1 MAVKKKSIIVVIG
14 GASLTFGT
22 KTLRDIINHPE
33 LDGST
38 VRLVDIDAEHLEIMT
53 RLAHRLIEAVEHSV
67 AIESTTDRKV
77 ALKDADYVLISVEVE
92 RYRLWKEDFSI
103 PVRLGVRQ
111 VTGELGGPGGL
122 FHSLRQIPL
131 HLEIARDIE
140 SICPEAMVMVE
151 SNPLNRICLAM
162 RRYCKV
168 GQIVGLC
175 HGVEIAQNFLGRI
188 LGLDTEDVVATAA
201 GVNHFTWILDLRV
214 KATGEDLYP
223 TLKEKLATYDPTFH
237 PLSRKL
243 FEVYGYFPSPGDG
256 HIGEYIPYA
265 WESVGLEGPPLNKRS
280 QDVEL
285 RWQYLDK
292 LSRGEKI
299 KAKDYLEKQPEKQEE
314 LRLME
319 FFKPRR
325 WVDTL
330 AFPIMAAIETN
341 KMRRMPAVNML
352 NQGTISNLP
361 ADVFVETPAVVD
373 SSGVHPIRIGDLPK
387 PLAAFCRRD
396 IDQMELTVEAA
407 VKGDRKLVLQA
418 MLLDPVIDSVAV
430 AERVIDEMMKAQ
442 VGYLPQ
448 FSNAPIR

>member
-1 MAVKKKSIIVVIG
+1 MKGKPIIVVIG

-22 KTLRDIINHPE
+22 KTLRDIINHPQ
-33 LDGST
+33 LDGS
-38 VRLVDIDAEHLEIMT
+38 VFRLVDIDQEHLEVMT
-53 RLAHRLIEAVEHSV
+53 RLARRLADAVEHSV
-67 AIESTTDRKV
+67 VIESTTDRRE
-77 ALKDADYVLISVEVE
+77 ALGEADYVLISVEVE
-92 RYRLWKEDFSI
+92 RYKLWRQDFSL
-103 PVRLGVRQ
+103 PVSLGVRQ

-131 HLEIARDIE
+131 HLDIARDIE
-140 SICPEAMVMVE
+140 NICPEAMVMVE

-162 RRYCKV
+162 RRYSRV
-168 GQIVGLC
+168 GQILGLC
-175 HGVEIAQNFLGRI
+175 HGVEIAQNFLGRV

-201 GVNHFTWILDLRV
+201 GINHFTWILDLRL
-214 KATGEDLYP
+214 KATGGDLYP
-223 TLKEKLATYDPTFH
+223 VLKEKLATCEATFH

-243 FEVYGYFPSPGDG
+243 FEVYGYFPSPGDS

-265 WESVGLEGPPLNKRS
+265 WELIGLEGPPLRDRS
-280 QDVEL
+280 QDVKL

-292 LSRGEKI
+292 LSHGQKI
-299 KAKDYLEKQPEKQEE
+299 KAKDYLEKQQEKEEE

-330 AFPIMAAIETN
+330 AFPIMAAIQTN

-352 NQGTISNLP
+352 NQGTIANLP
-361 ADVFVETPAVVD
+361 ADVFVETPAIVD
-373 SSGVHPIRIGDLPK
+373 SSGVHPIQIGDLPR

-418 MLLDPVIDSVAV
+418 MLLDPVIDSVTV
-430 AERVIDEMMKAQ
+430 AERVLDEMMKAQ
-442 VGYLPQ
+442 AEYLPQ
-448 FSNAPIR
+448 FA

>member
-38 VRLVDIDAEHLEIMT
+38 VRLVDIDEEHLEIMT
-53 RLAHRLIEAVEHSV
+53 RLAQHLAEAVEHSV
-67 AIESTTDRKV
+67 VIESTTDRKA

-92 RYRLWKEDFSI
+92 RYKLWKQDFSI
-103 PVRLGVRQ
+103 PVSLGVRQ

-131 HLEIARDIE
+131 HLDIARDIE
-140 SICPEAMVMVE
+140 TICPEARVLVE

-162 RRYCKV
+162 RRYSEV
-168 GQIVGLC
+168 GQILGLC
-175 HGVEIAQNFLGRI
+175 HGVEIAQNFLGKV
-188 LGLDTEDVVATAA
+188 LGLDIEDIVATAA
-201 GVNHFTWILDLRV
+201 GVNHFTWILDLRL

-223 TLKEKLATYDPTFH
+223 TLKEKLASYDPKFH

-243 FEVYGYFPSPGDG
+243 FEVYGYFPSPGDS

-265 WESVGLEGPPLNKRS
+265 WEFVGLDGPPLKERGR
-280 QDVEL
+280 DVEL
-285 RWQYLDK
+285 RWEYLDK
-292 LSRGEKI
+292 LCRGEKI
-299 KAKDYLEKQPEKQEE
+299 EAKDCLEKQEE
-314 LRLME
+314 KEEELRLTE

-330 AFPIMAAIETN
+330 AFPIIVAIQTN
-341 KMRRMPAVNML
+341 KIRRMPAVNML
-352 NQGTISNLP
+352 NQGTIGNLP

-373 SSGVHPIRIGDLPK
+373 SSGAHPIRIGDLPK

-396 IDQMELTVEAA
+396 VDQMELVVEAA

-418 MLLDPVIDSVAV
+418 MLLDPVIDSVSV

-442 VGYLPQ
+442 KRYLPQ
-448 FSNAPIR
+448 FA